1 MKYCIK
7 CGIEI
12 VKDANFCPSCGA
24 NQRQPVEQE
33 NRKKC
38 TSNSSNTSKTMWQSV
53 KEFYSINSTSKVM
66 NRSTFW
72 KAVLFNFIIMIVYGF
87 AVALFMYWGRQDYY
101 YQSVADLHR
110 VQAIYATCYWSFR
123 IVGLIGGL
131 IMTIFHINSVVRRL
145 HDTARSGWLWLL
157 SFIPIIN
164 ILLLVY
170 LIDPSV
176 NVHNKYLNN

>member
-1 MKYCIK
+1 MKFCIK
-7 CGIEI
+7 CGMEI
-12 VKDANFCPSCGA
+12 TEIADFCPSCGA
-24 NQRQPVEQE
+24 NQRQTVETK
-33 NRKKC
+33 NREKHI
-38 TSNSSNTSKTMWQSV
+38 SNNSNTSKTMWQSV

-66 NRSTFW
+66 SRSTFW
-72 KAVLFNFIIMIVYGF
+72 KAVLFNFIIMMIYGF
-87 AVALFMYWGRQDYY
+87 AAALLMYWGRQEYY

-110 VQAIYATCYWSFR
+110 VQAIYAACYWSFR
-123 IVGLIGGL
+123 IVGSIGGL

-170 LIDPSV
+170 LIDLSV
-176 NVHNKYLNN
+176 NVDNKYLNN